1 MSIFFRTSNDKL
13 FSVNEEVQREALKG
27 FYDRCLEKRKIL
39 NQLKWNTKV
48 PARLRRY
55 DYFARNAEEQGEKTE
70 QRLRQATLVAHFV
83 SPIVAI
89 TFAVVY
95 WIIGMYTVMYPGMQQ
110 QIWMTKMKKNTLTPN
125 YL

>member
-13 FSVNEEVQREALKG
+13 FSINEEVQREALKG

-48 PARLRRY
+48 LEEKLTLARLRRY

-95 WIIGMYTVMYPGMQQ
+95 WIIGMYNIMYPGMQQ
-110 QIWMTKMKKNTLTPN
+110 VI
-125 YL
+125 